1 MANRLVDTVIG
12 IMFVG
17 LILLNAK
24 GISSAILVTGN
35 NYVTAVKG
43 LQGRGLK
50 SDMGR

>member
-1 MANRLVDTVIG
+1 MGNRVLDVVVT

-17 LILLNAK
+17 LVALNAR
-24 GISSAILVTGN
+24 GISGAITIFGN

-50 SDMGR
+50 SDL